1 MCEYMKGIATFPAHV
16 SHRLRP
22 GVGGV
27 RPHRGHKPFAR
38 CSAVRVWTEPFNASI
53 PSPGPLHA
61 VRCCRVG
68 RHVRGMTSR
77 SIRVWVKPPKCRP
90 ALSA

>member
-22 GVGGV
+22 GVGRV

-38 CSAVRVWTEPFNASI
+38 CSAVRVWTPRLTQAFFRSAGCMRSGAVVW
-53 PSPGPLHA
+53 PTCPGNDIS
-61 VRCCRVG
+61 VDQSVG
-68 RHVRGMTSR
+68 QATQG
-77 SIRVWVKPPKCRP
+77 RP